1 MVVGEVDC
9 AQSQT
14 SEWWSSAERTLGGGN
29 CSSTAWPLPHGG
41 VVAFAEA
48 YRMAPELV
56 TITATGEYRV
66 VQSFATPA
74 SRAADFTTGA
84 LEPVRWRARW
94 RGDPPAGWSARRYR
108 PVPAG
113 HGHPCRASVWAY
125 RNAWHGRLRGAKVLT
140 DHGCAL
146 FYPNPRGS
154 SGRGQA
160 FARWSR
166 VTWGARIPMTA

>member
-14 SEWWSSAERTLGGGN
+14 SEWWSSAERTLGGGVGYP
-29 CSSTAWPLPHGG
+29 TAWPLPHGG

-84 LEPVRWRARW
+84 LEPVRWRARDGVEIHGGW
-94 RGDPPAGWSARRYR
+94 VVRPAGTGPFPLVMAI
-108 PVPAG
+108 
-113 HGHPCRASVWAY
+113 HGGPVWAY
-125 RNAWHGRLRGAKVLT
+125 
-140 DHGCAL
+140 
-146 FYPNPRGS
+146 S
-154 SGRGQA
+154 
-160 FARWSR
+160 
-166 VTWGARIPMTA
+166 